1 MPGHGVIPPLRG
13 HGVIPPL
20 RGHGVIRPL
29 LGLTLVGALGA
40 GCPRA
45 GGTATTRPPA
55 ANRVRDGH
63 APTPFDAEQ
72 IREACSPGHFR
83 LYRVEVPG
91 RPKLYRVLRFGQR
104 TEEATTFISRQLDA
118 DGHPFGEQRRTRARW
133 KALQAHASFPES
145 RTTIRPTRH
154 TTPAGTFDCWLYEVR
169 ELRDGHRGHHRRRLR
184 RYWFAK
190 QLPGPPIQLDQRV
203 GGRLTLRMVLVAYG
217 KGSHI
222 AGGTPRPRTAPSR
235 RRATPPR
242 PRTTPR
248 RPRTTPRRLRTTP
261 RRPRAAPRRPRAALP
276 RRRATPPRPRSV
288 PPRR

>member
-1 MPGHGVIPPLRG
+1 MTR
-13 HGVIPPL
+13 
-20 RGHGVIRPL
+20 RL
-29 LGLTLVGALGA
+29 LGLTLAGALGA

-45 GGTATTRPPA
+45 SGPASARPPA
-55 ANRVRDGH
+55 ENRVRDGH

-72 IREACSPGHFR
+72 IREACPPGHFR

-104 TEEATTFISRQLDA
+104 TEEVTTFISRQLDA

-133 KALQAHASFPES
+133 EALQAHASFPES

-169 ELRDGHRGHHRRRLR
+169 ERRDGRRGHRRHRVR

-190 QLPGPPIQLDQRV
+190 PLPGPPIQLDQRV
-203 GGRLTLRMVLVAYG
+203 GGKLTFRMVLVAYG

-222 AGGTPRPRTAPSR
+222 AGGTARPRPAPPR
-235 RRATPPR
+235 RKATPPG
-242 PRTTPR
+242 PRSA
-248 RPRTTPRRLRTTP
+248 P
-261 RRPRAAPRRPRAALP
+261 RRPRAAPRRSPAAPRRPRGAPP
-276 RRRATPPRPRSV
+276 RRRATPPPPRSV